1 MFECK
6 HWTKSDLLNSIMIPA
21 ISVNKHKH
29 ILYSE
34 FIDNLPRIIGGNSE
48 QSDPRSPKNK
58 WDKLEAYKPCE
69 PAIAIIECGKNM
81 LIDGYGRSI
90 FFMKNGTEKDIFR
103 VWMPLSPR

>member
-48 QSDPRSPKNK
+48 
-58 WDKLEAYKPCE
+58 
-69 PAIAIIECGKNM
+69 
-81 LIDGYGRSI
+81 
-90 FFMKNGTEKDIFR
+90 
-103 VWMPLSPR
+103 